1 MVGVFEMA
9 TRHAIE
15 EILRSHVHESKY
27 GYVITK
33 DSFEAL
39 GDEIFRFL
47 QTSRELKSKGDRLL
61 MKDAA
66 QQPKQRY

>member
-1 MVGVFEMA
+1 MAGIFETA
-9 TRHAIE
+9 TRHAID

-33 DSFEAL
+33 DGFEEL

-47 QTSRELKSKGDRLL
+47 QTSRELKAKGDRLL
-61 MKDAA
+61 MQDAA